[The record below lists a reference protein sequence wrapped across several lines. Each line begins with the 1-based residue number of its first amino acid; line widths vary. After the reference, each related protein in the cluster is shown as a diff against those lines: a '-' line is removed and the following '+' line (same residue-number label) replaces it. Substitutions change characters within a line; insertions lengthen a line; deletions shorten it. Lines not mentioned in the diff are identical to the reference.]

1 MKKPSIHITSHNTEL
16 SAALREFIQLKI
28 SSLSRFGGDIV
39 AAEVVLRG
47 KSGSAHL
54 FSVSARLA
62 FPGRDVHGNASHS
75 DLYGAINKLVARL
88 ARLSRK
94 RKTRLAKLFRRP
106 VQKRNR
112 ALGAIDRK
120 TLSKGSTISLSRPL
134 PQP

>member
-1 MKKPSIHITSHNTEL
+1 MKKPTIHITSHNTEVG
-16 SAALREFIQLKI
+16 AALREFIQLKI

-47 KSGSAHL
+47 KSGVKHL

-75 DLYGAINKLVARL
+75 NPYGAVNQLVARL

-94 RKTRLAKLFRRP
+94 RKTRLGKLFRGRLE
-106 VQKRNR
+106 KRNR
-112 ALGAIDRK
+112 THQAIDRK
-120 TLSKGSTISLSRPL
+120 TLSNGSTISLSRPV